1 MPLYVNQGSGSVRG
15 DTEQTV
21 PLPDVG
27 ASVPE
32 NGPVMN
38 MSRFS
43 GEYGPVPGS
52 SSSQAIRVAMPL
64 PPT

>member
-1 MPLYVNQGSGSVRG
+1 MRG

-21 PLPDVG
+21 PFPDVG

-32 NGPVMN
+32 KGPVMN

-52 SSSQAIRVAMPL
+52 SSSQAILVAMPL